1 MDDNT
6 SLGGSDREQIGMDPM
21 GFFMDMPLLNLQH
34 FLGSARPTSP
44 EEMVD
49 ELLAKVHN
57 IA

>member
-6 SLGGSDREQIGMDPM
+6 SLGGSDREQIGMDPI
-21 GFFMDMPLLNLQH
+21 GFSMDMPSLNLQH
-34 FLGSARPTSP
+34 FLDSARPKSP

-49 ELLAKVHN
+49 ELLAKVYN